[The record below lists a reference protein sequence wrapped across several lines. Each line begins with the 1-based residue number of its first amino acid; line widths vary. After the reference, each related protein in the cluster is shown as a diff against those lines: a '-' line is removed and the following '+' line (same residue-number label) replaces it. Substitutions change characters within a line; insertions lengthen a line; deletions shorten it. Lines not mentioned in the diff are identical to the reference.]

1 MIKLIRNT
9 LLIFGLVQIGITVKA
24 QPSRLTL
31 EECYDLARKNYPLVR
46 KLGLLEKSRS
56 YSLANAAKL
65 YLPQLSISG
74 QATYQSETVS
84 FADALGSAVPSGV
97 DLPSLSKDQY
107 KVQAEVSQTI
117 YDGGI
122 TGNRR
127 ARIRAGTAVQEQSVE
142 VSLYAL
148 NERINQLFFSI
159 LLMGEQLTQNE
170 IKKADLEGSAER
182 IAAAVKYGTAFRS
195 NLDELKAEIINADM
209 ASIEFRSAR
218 SAYLEMLGVLLGKD
232 LHDSTQLEVPSPY
245 LPQADINRPE
255 LELFDLKQDLLEV
268 DEKKLRSGYLPKL
281 SAFFQ
286 GAYGRPTLNFIN
298 DEPGPWYITGAR
310 LSWNLGS
317 LYTLKNDKR
326 NLEISRKN
334 LELNRET
341 FLLNTDLSLRQQNK
355 EISKFRKLLAQD
367 EKAIA
372 LRSSVKK
379 AAQAQLEN
387 GVITTHD
394 YISQLNAE
402 NLAKQKLIMHR
413 IQLLQAQYSY
423 KHTSG
428 NQQQSFGN

>member
-1 MIKLIRNT
+1 M
-9 LLIFGLVQIGITVKA
+9 
-24 QPSRLTL
+24 
-31 EECYDLARKNYPLVR
+31 
-46 KLGLLEKSRS
+46 
-56 YSLANAAKL
+56 
-65 YLPQLSISG
+65 
-74 QATYQSETVS
+74 
-84 FADALGSAVPSGV
+84 
-97 DLPSLSKDQY
+97 
-107 KVQAEVSQTI
+107 
-117 YDGGI
+117 
-122 TGNRR
+122 
-127 ARIRAGTAVQEQSVE
+127 
-142 VSLYAL
+142 
-148 NERINQLFFSI
+148 
-159 LLMGEQLTQNE
+159 
-170 IKKADLEGSAER
+170 
-182 IAAAVKYGTAFRS
+182 
-195 NLDELKAEIINADM
+195 
-209 ASIEFRSAR
+209 
-218 SAYLEMLGVLLGKD
+218 
-232 LHDSTQLEVPSPY
+232 
-245 LPQADINRPE
+245 
-255 LELFDLKQDLLEV
+255 LEV